1 MIAETQTRQ
10 DNHRMLGKL
19 LMVAILMFAFGFA
32 LVPFYEKICEITG
45 INILASR
52 DKLNRDEARRFA
64 ANTQVDTS
72 RLVSV
77 EFDANA
83 HGPWRFK
90 PRLNVTEVHPG
101 ELVTVIYEIEN
112 TLDRTVSGQ
121 AIPSYAPKQSASHFK
136 KLECFC
142 FEQQDLAAGQTRE
155 FPVVFVIDP
164 ELPDGIRNITLSY
177 TFFEIGAGIPRP
189 PQPASAVSSQP
200 LALPQPRS

>member
-1 MIAETQTRQ
+1 
-10 DNHRMLGKL
+10 MLGKL

>member
-1 MIAETQTRQ
+1 MSESSVPRQ
-10 DNHRMLGKL
+10 DNQRMMGKL

-45 INILASR
+45 INVLASR
-52 DKLNRDEARRFA
+52 DKLNRDEARKFA
-64 ANTQVDTS
+64 ANTQVDTT
-72 RLVSV
+72 RKVSV

-90 PRLNVTEVHPG
+90 PRMNVTEVHPG

-112 TLDRTVSGQ
+112 TLDRNVSGQ

-142 FEQQDLAAGQTRE
+142 FEQQDLAAGQIRE

-177 TFFEIGAGIPRP
+177 TFFEIGAAAGK
-189 PQPASAVSSQP
+189 ASAPAIVSPPSAPGAQT
-200 LALPQPRS
+200 L

>member
-1 MIAETQTRQ
+1 MTVESQTSQ

-19 LMVAILMFAFGFA
+19 LMMAILMFAFGFA

-45 INILASR
+45 INVLASR

-121 AIPSYAPKQSASHFK
+121 AIPSYAPKQSAAHFK

-142 FEQQDLAAGQTRE
+142 FEQQDLTAGQTRE

-189 PQPASAVSSQP
+189 PQTSSAASSQP